1 MHLNMDKA
9 VVTLK
14 CPVCPKTYT
23 NKDSLR
29 KHLSRNVCKISDA
42 PAQESNQGSDQS
54 STINSL
60 VKLVTEMR
68 DEIQVIKSVQGVTQ
82 GTVEFIKQQVAQLP
96 KSAVTNNNQNLN
108 VICFGKDD
116 DFLKILEDQLTP
128 LKALEFVR
136 DCALSSADGDCR
148 LLNRVYFPV
157 GVKPAITYGN
167 KSKTVFVYF
176 DEKMNRV
183 TEKNKNVIAKKIAD
197 NLQRC
202 YLKGSLSLKDPDDK
216 SITLGKNELPMHSY
230 DRETLTKHV
239 HALQEGKYQVNLM
252 RYLDIPFESD
262 FIQQ

>member
-1 MHLNMDKA
+1 MDKA
-9 VVTLK
+9 TTTIK
-14 CPVCPKTYT
+14 CPICPKIYT

-29 KHLSRNVCKISDA
+29 KHLSRNVCKIPDPQDLS
-42 PAQESNQGSDQS
+42 QTN
-54 STINSL
+54 TINSL

-68 DEIQVIKSVQGVTQ
+68 DEIQVIRSVQGDTQ
-82 GTVEFIKQQVAQLP
+82 GKVDFIKQQVSQLP
-96 KSAVTNNNQNLN
+96 QSQITNNTQNNNQNLN
-108 VICFGKDD
+108 VLCFGKDD
-116 DFLKILEDQLTP
+116 DFLKILADKSTP
-128 LKALEFVR
+128 QKALEFVR

-148 LLNRVYFPV
+148 LLNRVYFPP

-167 KSKTVFVYF
+167 KSKTVFVYY
-176 DEKMNRV
+176 DEKFNRV

-202 YLKGSLSLKDPDDK
+202 YLKGSLNLKDPDDK
-216 SITLGKNELPMHSY
+216 SVPLSKNDLPMYSY

-239 HALQEGKYQVNLM
+239 HSLQEGKYQVNLL